1 MPEISAKMTL
11 DTSMYINA
19 IKQSIQ
25 YTDNFRKTVEE
36 AKQSINLISM
46 TKVQVKIEVNINKTL
61 ENIAETKKQLDG
73 IKKNVK
79 SQILIEA
86 PLNTISETKK
96 QLNEIKK
103 NIQIMIAAK
112 DSASNSIKN
121 IGKEVK
127 SLVSRPFQVVF
138 KAKDEVS
145 KVIKSITDKV
155 NSLKDLADKI
165 GKNTIGVAAE
175 SEQEEVVMKH
185 VIGNNNQMSSSQ
197 DTQKMTNDYIA
208 QLKSQINAAPFLPSE
223 FMSAGRK
230 ALNITNGNTKEG
242 MDLVKLSENMAAL
255 NPGKSLMDAMNAL
268 SDLKKGETKSMEGFG
283 VNISQNDISKSGGID
298 NYFKTQ
304 INDKGSLGKA
314 FAGGASNQSKT
325 ALGQWNIVKN
335 NLKSMEESIGEAF
348 LPAISK
354 VLMPINNSLDKIS
367 KSKAFANLKKDL
379 MDFADAG
386 ANKVVKFLDDLGK
399 NPEQLNKYKNS
410 FKQLAK
416 DIQAGWKEAKQFI
429 KAMGDII
436 KGLIPIV
443 SFAASH
449 ANLFIGIFGGT
460 KGIQAGAAIFKTV
473 DKLKTEFPIL
483 GVAIGKFSGGAVKA
497 LSAVGKIFVDN
508 PWGVAIGLIVLAVVG
523 LYEAWTK
530 NWGGCKDF
538 VEKIIKD
545 VEDDWNAW
553 KNEWTKLKEFF
564 KDPITAT
571 IKSVQEG
578 TAVTLPKETKQDN
591 RAIPRGLAV
600 DSGNVKYKALGTNY
614 FEGGTTWVGEHGPE
628 LLKLPGGS
636 KIISNRESM
645 NIVKPKNNQLPNMSF
660 SSTIASQS
668 KSMIPETNKWGKD
681 IPDNLAKGIKNNT
694 KAVTDAVT
702 FMATKIR
709 ELIHFSVPDK
719 GPLSDF
725 DTYSVDM
732 LKNFGTG
739 IKNNTKLVTDP
750 TTNMSTNV
758 KTVYSQLSTESNS
771 YGKQVI
777 QELGSGVQAS
787 SNNLIGIV
795 KTLTDKVI
803 QQFKTGFGIHSP
815 SKVMFDMG
823 GFLMQGLVNGMS
835 SKDVSGFIENWIGS
849 ITSSAGGAISGNLK
863 MWIATA
869 MALTGAP
876 SDWFGPLSQIIEHE
890 SSGNPM
896 DINLWDYNAQH
907 GDPSRGLMQLTGE
920 NMADYHL
927 PGMANIYD
935 PVSNIAAGIQYIK
948 SRYGTVYN
956 VPGIRALSEG
966 RSYVGYSNGG
976 IADRAS
982 IFGEG
987 QYAEAAIPLK
997 KNSSHSQQLLDI
1009 ADSYINSDKKETDK
1023 KDVKI
1028 IINFNGLTIGEEEFF
1043 DKAGEHIV
1051 KKVRLALNNM

>member
-73 IKKNVK
+73 IKKNVR

-145 KVIKSITDKV
+145 KVIKNITDKV

-165 GKNTIGVAAE
+165 GKNTIGAAAE

-185 VIGNNNQMSSSQ
+185 IIGNNNQMSSSQ
-197 DTQKMTNDYIA
+197 DIQKMTNEYIS
-208 QLKSQINAAPFLPSE
+208 QLKSQINEAPFLPSD

-230 ALNITNGNTKEG
+230 AVNITNGNTKEG

-268 SDLKKGETKSMEGFG
+268 SDLKKGETKSMDGFG
-283 VNISQNDISKSGGID
+283 VNISQNDISKAGGID

-335 NLKSMEESIGEAF
+335 NLKSMEKSIGEAF

-354 VLMPINNSLDKIS
+354 VLIPINNSLDKIS

-379 MDFADAG
+379 MDFAGKG
-386 ANKVVKFLDDLGK
+386 ADKVVKFFDDLGK

-410 FKQLAK
+410 FKQLVK
-416 DIQAGWKEAKQFI
+416 DIQAGWKEAKQFV
-429 KAMGDII
+429 KVMGDII
-436 KGLIPIV
+436 KGLMPIV

-460 KGIQAGAAIFKTV
+460 KGIQAGLAIFKTV

-483 GVAIGKFSGGAVKA
+483 GVAISKFSGGAVKA

-523 LYEAWTK
+523 LYEAWQH
-530 NWGGCKDF
+530 NWGGIQ
-538 VEKIIKD
+538 EKTQAVVKELKLVFEDLKKAWEELKKFFQHPIDAIIKFSKEGSPLSKVFNND
-545 VEDDWNAW
+545 PTK
-553 KNEWTKLKEFF
+553 KN
-564 KDPITAT
+564 
-571 IKSVQEG
+571 
-578 TAVTLPKETKQDN
+578 
-591 RAIPRGLAV
+591 
-600 DSGNVKYKALGTNY
+600 ALGTSY
-614 FEGGTTWVGEHGPE
+614 FEGGETWVGENGPE
-628 LLKLPGGS
+628 ILKLPGGS

-645 NIVKPKNNQLPNMSF
+645 NMVKPKNNQLPNMTF

-681 IPDNLAKGIKNNT
+681 IPDNLAKGIRNNT
-694 KAVTDAVT
+694 KSVTDAVT
-702 FMATKIR
+702 FMASKVR

-777 QELGSGVQAS
+777 QELGTGVQAS
-787 SNNLIGIV
+787 SNNLISIV

-876 SDWFGPLSQIIEHE
+876 SDWFGPLSEIIEHE

-927 PGMANIYD
+927 PGMTNIYD

-956 VPGIRALSEG
+956 VPGIRALAEG

-1028 IINFNGLTIGEEEFF
+1028 IINFNGLTVGEEEFF

>member
-73 IKKNVK
+73 IKKNVR

-86 PLNTISETKK
+86 PINTIAETKK

-165 GKNTIGVAAE
+165 GKNTIGAAAE

-197 DTQKMTNDYIA
+197 DIQKMTNDYIS

-268 SDLKKGETKSMEGFG
+268 SDLKKGETKSMDGFG

-314 FAGGASNQSKT
+314 FAGGASELSKIT
-325 ALGQWNIVKN
+325 AGQWK
-335 NLKSMEESIGEAF
+335 
-348 LPAISK
+348 
-354 VLMPINNSLDKIS
+354 KIE
-367 KSKAFANLKKDL
+367 ANLKTIGINFGKVFL
-379 MDFADAG
+379 PII
-386 ANKVVKFLDDLGK
+386 NKVLTPLATLLSKNTDKFTKFAEDIVKAGSKIKIYLIPVFNFLSNLGK
-399 NPEQLNKYKNS
+399 EYVIPAMSSIFNVIKKYVPP
-410 FKQLAK
+410 
-416 DIQAGWKEAKQFI
+416 
-429 KAMGDII
+429 II
-436 KGLIPIV
+436 K
-443 SFAASH
+443 
-449 ANLFIGIFGGT
+449 IF
-460 KGIQAGAAIFKTV
+460 
-473 DKLKTEFPIL
+473 TEFIDR
-483 GVAIGKFSGGAVKA
+483 VKPH
-497 LSAVGKIFVDN
+497 LEIFWIIIKEN
-508 PWGVAIGLIVLAVVG
+508 IIP
-523 LYEAWTK
+523 
-530 NWGGCKDF
+530 
-538 VEKIIKD
+538 IIKD
-545 VEDDWNAW
+545 LWGKVQDIMPGVQSLIESA
-553 KNEWTKLKEFF
+553 F
-564 KDPITAT
+564 KVGAKAIGVAVDIFGNVAPVVKDMYDIISPILDGVISIFNHVADA
-571 IKSVQEG
+571 IK
-578 TAVTLPKETKQDN
+578 TAVDWLDSWNGKEVKDNTPKLNNTPGQYDLITGKKNQN
-591 RAIPRGLAV
+591 YNFYT
-600 DSGNVKYKALGTNY
+600 GNNALGTNY
-614 FEGGTTWVGEHGPE
+614 WRGGLTWINEAGPE
-628 LLKLPGGS
+628 LVELPGGTR
-636 KIISNRESM
+636 IHSNRESM
-645 NIVKPKNNQLPNMSF
+645 NMIKPKNEQVSNINFTTGIKNQTKS
-660 SSTIASQS
+660 ISQQAG
-668 KSMIPETNKWGKD
+668 EWGKD
-681 IPDNLAKGIKNNT
+681 MPNNLAKGIRNNT
-694 KAVTDAVT
+694 KSVTDAVT

-739 IKNNTKLVTDP
+739 IKNNTKLVIDP

-777 QELGSGVQAS
+777 QELGAGIQAS
-787 SNNLIGIV
+787 SNNLISIV

-876 SDWFGPLSQIIEHE
+876 SDWFGPLSEIIEHE
-890 SSGNPM
+890 SGGNPM

-927 PGMANIYD
+927 PGMTNIYD

-956 VPGIRALSEG
+956 VPGIRALAEG

-1009 ADSYINSDKKETDK
+1009 ADSYINGDKKETDK

-1028 IINFNGLTIGEEEFF
+1028 IINFNGLTVGEEEFF
-1043 DKAGEHIV
+1043 DRAGEHIV